1 MGTMPVLGGKKGRTG
16 WHSACKDICEEGAAI
31 IMSTPQTGQIQQ
43 SQNASAPKAVYA
55 NAFRAE
61 LRGDNRMAG
70 ATKTGD
76 ARFQDSLRSAQ
87 AEQSANVQ
95 AAKAA
100 GTDAEEENGFLTF
113 IKTVIDI
120 INPLQ
125 HLPVIG
131 TIYRHMTGDE
141 LSPVARIAGGT
152 LYGGPIGAA
161 MGVVN
166 AAVEESSGKDIGENM
181 LAMLGGDDKPKSPA
195 QEPGAAPTMLAAA
208 DIIWHTPAPDTIQSG
223 TALASAN
230 TEIPVQRNL
239 QMAALNVTKFPPSDT
254 PTNLRTQTGG
264 KIEPDRGSLPS
275 ATPVLQTREGML
287 APTQTA
293 NRTHTGLT
301 EGAGRSSAPDV
312 GERSYA
318 MHPAEATPLLQSQ
331 NAPVLA
337 ARMASTPEQFAI
349 SSTASAPETASANSS
364 AGRDIGV
371 VSAAADKRAVPQ
383 QMMAAL
389 DKYAALKK
397 SQNAAMATG
406 RLVPS
411 YH

>member
-1 MGTMPVLGGKKGRTG
+1 
-16 WHSACKDICEEGAAI
+16 
-31 IMSTPQTGQIQQ
+31 MSTPQTGQIQQ
-43 SQNASAPKAVYA
+43 SQNAAAQKAPYA

-70 ATKTGD
+70 GIKTNDTG
-76 ARFQDSLRSAQ
+76 FQDSLRTAQ
-87 AEQSANVQ
+87 AEQ
-95 AAKAA
+95 AARAQPTKAA
-100 GTDAEEENGFLTF
+100 GTDTDEENGFLTF

-166 AAVEESSGKDIGENM
+166 AAVEESSGKDIGGNM
-181 LAMLGGDDKPKSPA
+181 LAMLGEDDKQKPPA
-195 QEPGAAPTMLAAA
+195 QEPAAAPTMLAAA
-208 DIIWHTPAPDTIQSG
+208 DIIWHTPAPDMTQSG
-223 TALASAN
+223 TALASAH
-230 TEIPVQRNL
+230 TEIPVQRHL

-349 SSTASAPETASANSS
+349 SSATSAAENSS
-364 AGRDIGV
+364 GGRDIGV
-371 VSAAADKRAVPQ
+371 VSAATGRKDLSASAADNRAVPQ

>member
-1 MGTMPVLGGKKGRTG
+1 
-16 WHSACKDICEEGAAI
+16 
-31 IMSTPQTGQIQQ
+31 MSMPQTGQIQQ
-43 SQNASAPKAVYA
+43 SQSSTASKAVYA

-70 ATKTGD
+70 GTKASDT
-76 ARFQDSLRSAQ
+76 RFEDTLRAAQ
-87 AEQSANVQ
+87 SEQSGAAQSVQ
-95 AAKAA
+95 AAGA
-100 GTDAEEENGFLTF
+100 GAEEENGFLTF

-131 TIYRHMTGDE
+131 AIYRHMTGDE
-141 LSPVARIAGGT
+141 LSPVARIAGGA

-161 MGVVN
+161 VGVVN

-181 LAMLGGDDKPKSPA
+181 LAMLSGDDKKQSPA
-195 QEPGAAPTMLAAA
+195 QEPAAAPTMLAAA
-208 DIIWHTPAPDTIQSG
+208 DIIWHTPAPDMMQSG
-223 TALASAN
+223 TALASAT
-230 TEIPVQRNL
+230 TETRIQRNM
-239 QMAALNVTKFPPSDT
+239 QMAAMDATKFPPSDT

-293 NRTHTGLT
+293 HRTHTGLA

-312 GERSYA
+312 GERNRTI
-318 MHPAEATPLLQSQ
+318 HPAEATPILQSQ

-349 SSTASAPETASANSS
+349 SSASAADNSSGHSS
-364 AGRDIGV
+364 AGRDTGV
-371 VSAAADKRAVPQ
+371 VSAAVDHRVVPQ